1 MGAGVP
7 LVCGLMDYA
16 KKIGGLGPAFMPS
29 GDYAADMARVEEYY
43 RSVTPRHAQ
52 HVTTN
57 IVAASGGYRY
67 APAPMVEETV

>member
-29 GDYAADMARVEEYY
+29 GDYAADMARVETYY
-43 RSVTPRHAQ
+43 QSVTPRHPARAMQ
-52 HVTTN
+52 SILTHSDEYRSL
-57 IVAASGGYRY
+57 AA
-67 APAPMVEETV
+67 